1 MRYLD
6 RLGRLVWIYRACG
19 MAKDQIALLNRE
31 INAAMKLPEVRD
43 KMVRFGLEIHTEPP
57 EFFTQT
63 LRSDF
68 ENGVSWRDP

>member
-1 MRYLD
+1 M
-6 RLGRLVWIYRACG
+6 GESCVTWINSGGWFGFIAPAG

-43 KMVRFGLEIHTEPP
+43 KMVSFGLEIHTEPP
-57 EFFTQT
+57 EFFTQP

-68 ENGVSWRDP
+68 

>member
-1 MRYLD
+1 
-6 RLGRLVWIYRACG
+6 

-43 KMVRFGLEIHTEPP
+43 KMVSFGLEIHTEPP

-63 LRSDF
+63 VRSDF
-68 ENGVSWRDP
+68 EKWGKLARSIGFKQQ